1 MGHDSGCDLVW
12 TDLSV
17 SYGDKVGLKSVDEI
31 SMNLV
36 KIMSEKMTL
45 FWCFMIMLYDQNQ
58 VDGFVQKGKMV
69 AVMGATG
76 AGKTTLLNALTK
88 TKF

>member
-1 MGHDSGCDLVW
+1 MGQDSGCDLVW

-36 KIMSEKMTL
+36 KIMSEKSK
-45 FWCFMIMLYDQNQ
+45 FDPKMI
-58 VDGFVQKGKMV
+58 
-69 AVMGATG
+69 
-76 AGKTTLLNALTK
+76 
-88 TKF
+88 